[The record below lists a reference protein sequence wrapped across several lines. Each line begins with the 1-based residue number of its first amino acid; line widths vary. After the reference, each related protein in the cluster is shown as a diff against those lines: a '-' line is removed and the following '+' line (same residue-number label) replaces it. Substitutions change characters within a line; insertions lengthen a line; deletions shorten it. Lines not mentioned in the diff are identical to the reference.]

1 MTPTT
6 PDMTPEAYPHP
17 ENARDPSVLRH
28 TNPLVLSN
36 RPLRDGTGPTTR
48 LSRFGDSV
56 WDLTPGIFEEHST
69 KTTLTFDV
77 FPEQWR
83 DHIKAYFW
91 ALINVDVFRPL
102 ASGPAESR
110 PSLRTISFAK
120 PHLLR
125 FLTWCDGA
133 QITDLAHCTGE
144 VLDRLIGD
152 LADTELTY
160 DQRRH
165 IITEVRRLWTYRD
178 LCPPV
183 LALPVP
189 SPWLDERPYDLFGR
203 PPQPSTNRTP
213 RISDATLVPLITW
226 SLRFVEEFADD
237 IVRSFDQY
245 RDLIRHEYRHRP
257 TDLQPPLTTYTRKK
271 RLRLALREL
280 RALGL
285 GIPGRVLP
293 DGTREIRWQHLG
305 RLAQGPANS
314 YRVYDKQVLTRAH
327 LHIDDDAYLTTECHG
342 TLDGEI
348 WHRRFL
354 SWDEIFPL
362 VTHLQTACFT
372 IVSYFSGMRPG
383 EVLSLTRGCLT
394 YDDTRDLWTLTGTR
408 WKGARGTDGNK
419 ALPGAPRQN
428 PWVVHS
434 AAAAAIR
441 VLHQLA
447 PGRLLF
453 PITLRPQP
461 IRGIEHREN
470 LRPGKA
476 RTSSQ
481 LGTDL
486 TNFTTWVNE
495 HCARRSR
502 LDTIPPDPQGPLNGT
517 RFRRTLAWHIVRTPR
532 GLVAGAIQYGHLAKH
547 VTQGYGGTYD
557 SGFPDELAMER
568 WLERIEQVGDLNQYL
583 DDGGHV
589 SGPAADELRQRTR
602 TAARFLGRKIPTRR
616 QAERLLRD
624 PSVQI
629 YPGDGMHCVY
639 HQPSALCA
647 PTHSDAGPEDE
658 APVLAQCQSACT
670 NIARTDGDIAAL
682 DTRVQDLKSDP
693 LAPSIRHQRARSVA
707 ENLRTSITEH
717 ERSRMP

>member
-6 PDMTPEAYPHP
+6 PDMTPPASPGP
-17 ENARDPSVLRH
+17 QNARDTGALR
-28 TNPLVLSN
+28 TNNPLVLSN
-36 RPLRDGTGPTTR
+36 RPLRDGDGPPAR
-48 LSRFGDSV
+48 LSRFNDAV

-77 FPEQWR
+77 FPEKWR

-91 ALINVDVFRPL
+91 ALINVDAFRPL

-110 PSLRTISFAK
+110 TSLRTISFVK

-125 FLTWCDGA
+125 FLTWCDRAEITNLA
-133 QITDLAHCTGE
+133 QCTGD

-160 DQRRH
+160 AQCRH
-165 IITEVRRLWTYRD
+165 IVTEVRRLWTYRD
-178 LCPPV
+178 LCPDV
-183 LALPVP
+183 LSLPAP

-203 PPQPSTNRTP
+203 PPQSSANRTP
-213 RISDATLVPLITW
+213 RISDATLVPLVAW
-226 SLRFVEEFADD
+226 SLRFVEDFADD
-237 IVRSFDQY
+237 IVCSFDQY
-245 RDLIRHEYRHRP
+245 RDLIKHEYRHRP
-257 TDLQPPLTTYTRKK
+257 TDHQPPLTPHTRKK

-293 DGTREIRWQHLG
+293 DGAREIRWQHLG

-314 YRVYDKQVLTRAH
+314 YRVYDKKTITRAH
-327 LHIDDDAYLTTECHG
+327 LHIDDDAYLTTECRG

-354 SWDEIFPL
+354 SWDEIIPL

-394 YDDTRDLWTLTGTR
+394 YDETRDLWTLEGTR
-408 WKGARGTDGNK
+408 WKGARGADGGK
-419 ALPGAPRQN
+419 ALSGAPRDN
-428 PWVVHS
+428 PWVVHPT
-434 AAAAAIR
+434 AATAIQ
-441 VLHQLA
+441 VLHRLA

-461 IRGIEHREN
+461 VRGLGTPEN

-486 TNFTTWVNE
+486 TNFITWINE

-557 SGFPDELAMER
+557 SGFPEELAMER
-568 WLERIEQVGDLNQYL
+568 WLERIEQVGDLNEYL
-583 DDGGHV
+583 NDGGHV
-589 SGPAADELRQRTR
+589 SGPAADGLRTRTR
-602 TAARFLGRKIPTRR
+602 TAARFLGRRIPTRR

-629 YPGDGMHCVY
+629 YPGEGMHCVY

-647 PTHSDAGPEDE
+647 TAGGDTNAEDA
-658 APVLAQCQSACT
+658 APVLSQCQSACA
-670 NIARTDGDIAAL
+670 NIARTDGDIEML
-682 DTRVQDLKSDP
+682 GTRVHDLGSDT
-693 LAPSIRHQRARSVA
+693 LAPSIRYQRAQRVA
-707 ENLRTSITEH
+707 ENLRMSITEH
-717 ERSRMP
+717 EASRTP